1 MAALAGVHVGVD
13 ENAFVNRNPSCPSLS
28 RLGVFGFPPSKH
40 RRIGIVHVS
49 RQSSEEGEMPR
60 KREECGVVINCCV

>member
-13 ENAFVNRNPSCPSLS
+13 ENAFVNRNPSSPSLS

-40 RRIGIVHVS
+40 HRIEIVHVS
-49 RQSSEEGEMPR
+49 RQSER
-60 KREECGVVINCCV
+60 KERCQEKRGKSVV